1 MGQII
6 AYARVSTDKQEF
18 DRQVDAL
25 KAHGYD
31 KLIQEKFTGTKRD
44 RDGLN
49 RLVEVVRPGDTIIV
63 ESLSRLGR
71 NTIDIL
77 KLIDDLYTQGIA
89 VKSLKEGIIDT
100 STPSGKFITGIFA
113 QVAQLERD
121 LTVQRVNEGLRSAK
135 ARGKVLGRPKVN
147 SKKVEQALNYYD
159 KDTYSINE
167 IVKLTGVSRATLYRE
182 LKKRKSDT
190 TQKPKGGK

>member
-25 KAHGYD
+25 KSHGYD

-49 RLVEVVRPGDTIIV
+49 RLVEVVRSGDTIIV

-89 VKSLKEGIIDT
+89 VKSLKEATNNIYTFRKVYYWNIR
-100 STPSGKFITGIFA
+100 PSGTARKRFNGPES
-113 QVAQLERD
+113 QRGVAIR
-121 LTVQRVNEGLRSAK
+121 
-135 ARGKVLGRPKVN
+135 
-147 SKKVEQALNYYD
+147 
-159 KDTYSINE
+159 
-167 IVKLTGVSRATLYRE
+167 
-182 LKKRKSDT
+182 
-190 TQKPKGGK
+190 